1 MAGFTSIGNRR
12 IYHDETYFVSYAG
25 GKRDL
30 AAKDQKEYNN
40 IIKLPFELQRKEL
53 KKLGFEK
60 NPNVIPIK
68 GIRLIEI
75 FKTSNFIPLFDHFF
89 DQSHLLTVTDEIV
102 YESIRQ
108 KNYEIALG
116 K

>member
-1 MAGFTSIGNRR
+1 MAGSTAIGNRR
-12 IYHDETYFVSYAG
+12 IFHDETYFVSYAG
-25 GKRDL
+25 GKREL

-40 IIKLPFELQRKEL
+40 IMKLPFLLQRKEL
-53 KKLGFEK
+53 KKLGFDK
-60 NPNVIPIK
+60 NPNVIPIT
-68 GIRLIEI
+68 GIKLIEI
-75 FKTSNFIPLFDHFF
+75 FKTSHFMPIFDFF
-89 DQSHLLTVTDEIV
+89 FEQSHLLTVTDEIV